1 MKIKKFNE
9 SNSQGLDIQYLKFI
23 FSDFLDEGA
32 YFFVLGAEG
41 FNRDGQELLD
51 TDEIEEYYEI
61 FIKEPMLK
69 RTSMFDY
76 YENNIKEIHDFSN
89 NLKSCIDKVKD
100 EYPDIK
106 ITFDFEDIQVDR
118 QGMIQ
123 REIHLIFTL

>member
-9 SNSQGLDIQYLKFI
+9 SNSNGLDIQYLKFI
-23 FSDFLDEGA
+23 FSEFLDE
-32 YFFVLGAEG
+32 GAEG
-41 FNRDGQELLD
+41 FNRDGD
-51 TDEIEEYYEI
+51 TDEIEDYYEI

-76 YENNIKEIHDFSN
+76 YEENIKEVYEFLN
-89 NLKSCIDKVKD
+89 NLKSCIDRVKD

-106 ITFDFEDIQVDR
+106 VEFDFEDIQVDR

-123 REIHLIFTL
+123 REIHILFEL